1 MGEQEPYSLDRIFF
15 QQNNLGMAWEIEVS
29 DEFRRWYER
38 LTDDEQDSI
47 TFGAELLA
55 AKGPAL
61 GRPYVDTVKA
71 SRYPT

>member
-1 MGEQEPYSLDRIFF
+1 
-15 QQNNLGMAWEIEVS
+15 MAWEIEVS